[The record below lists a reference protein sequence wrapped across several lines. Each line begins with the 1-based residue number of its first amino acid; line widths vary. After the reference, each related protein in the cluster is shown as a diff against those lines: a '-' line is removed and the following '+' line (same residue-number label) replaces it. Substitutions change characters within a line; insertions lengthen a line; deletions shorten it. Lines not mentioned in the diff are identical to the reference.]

1 MAIKSQ
7 GCSKDVRELIKLLRS
22 EGCEVRPTSNGHWFV
37 TRPGYRSISL
47 TSTPRDYRALANA
60 KADIKRNL
68 GITI

>member
-1 MAIKSQ
+1 MAIKGR
-7 GCSKDVRELIKLLRS
+7 GCGKELRDLIRRLEA
-22 EGCEVRPTSNGHWFV
+22 EGCEVRHTSNGHWFV
-37 TRPGYRSISL
+37 KRDGFRPISL